1 LLLWVA
7 AVIVAPI
14 AIAAQNTAIARGS
27 LLIYGAG
34 HLVCHQRPERSF
46 HIHGRQYAVCA
57 RCTGLYASALAGG
70 LMALALGA
78 ASMRPSRAR
87 VWLGV
92 AALPTLVTVGVELA
106 GLAYPSNTMRMLSAL
121 PLGAGTAWLV
131 IATLSGPGLQVTTT
145 DAEGRGGAGPAP
157 REPHA
162 R

>member
-7 AVIVAPI
+7 AVLVAPL
-14 AIAAQNTAIARGS
+14 AIAAQNPAIARGA
-27 LLIYGAG
+27 LLIYGTG

-46 HIHGRQYAVCA
+46 HIHGRQFAVCA
-57 RCTGLYASALAGG
+57 RCTGLYASALSGG

-121 PLGAGTAWLV
+121 PLGAATAWLV
-131 IATLSGPGLQVTTT
+131 IATLNGPGSELTRL
-145 DAEGRGGAGPAP
+145 DAEVTGGARPAP